1 MLYKSLEPVERIRAV
16 NGRHLPLVILP
27 MIKQTLKIIK
37 IKTLSFCTKLLQMI
51 AEVLLLIRKHEYFQE
66 LKAQEKGHR
75 RSHANSQEKKKV

>member
-16 NGRHLPLVILP
+16 NGRHLPLVTLP

-51 AEVLLLIRKHEYFQE
+51 DEVFII
-66 LKAQEKGHR
+66 
-75 RSHANSQEKKKV
+75 N